1 MNVNEQIEE
10 EDLDCEQ
17 IEEELECEPIGDFLC
32 DNEGLVAY
40 PSPFFIVA

>member
-10 EDLDCEQ
+10 DLEK
-17 IEEELECEPIGDFLC
+17 EPIGDFLC